1 MIVDQF
7 KRETFP
13 ALISTLGE
21 LFLFAGDIRATLYTG
36 SKAMHS
42 QVIQI
47 FSDDATKFKQF
58 PTAQNM
64 KITLQRR
71 YQNVLVDSSRQKQL
85 EMFLGMRLY
94 KYIPSVLDNIL
105 QVLSR
110 HPTIFLKHMPTMFT
124 SLCSGSDIL
133 SFKSRDLMW
142 VSPPVADSM
151 EIFINLAE
159 PCHVSQLLLTISH
172 GVDESSSPISF
183 DFRTRCN
190 LYGLRPIV

>member
-7 KRETFP
+7 KRATFP
-13 ALISTLGE
+13 APISALGE
-21 LFLFAGDIRATLYTG
+21 LFLLAGDIYATLYTG

-42 QVIQI
+42 HVIQI

-64 KITLQRR
+64 KITLQIR

-94 KYIPSVLDNIL
+94 KYLPSVSDKPL

-110 HPTIFLKHMPTMFT
+110 HPVSFLKPVPTMFT
-124 SLCSGSDIL
+124 SLCTGSDIL
-133 SFKSRDLMW
+133 SFKSRDLIW
-142 VSPPVADSM
+142 VSPPAADIM
-151 EIFINLAE
+151 ELFIYLAE

-172 GVDESSSPISF
+172 G
-183 DFRTRCN
+183 
-190 LYGLRPIV
+190 